1 MLKID
6 KRKIHDIKNKRENDI
21 KINDINTSQTAQDN
35 DITDLMLATAEICE
49 MVLGSQ
55 SEASTMSL
63 KNIKLNKGGSS
74 MAAIY
79 VGLIE
84 RGLKTIDQVPV
95 KYREE
100 VRKMCEALEI
110 PLS

>member
-1 MLKID
+1 MLNINLNKLEKLKQKKKID
-6 KRKIHDIKNKRENDI
+6 KLD
-21 KINDINTSQTAQDN
+21 TSQTTQDN
-35 DITDLMLATAEICE
+35 DITDLMLATTEICE
-49 MVLGSQ
+49 MVLSSQ
-55 SEASTMSL
+55 QASTMSL
-63 KNIKLNKGGSS
+63 KNIKFEGGSS

-110 PLS
+110 SLV

>member
-1 MLKID
+1 MIKID
-6 KRKIHDIKNKRENDI
+6 KEKIEKSRQRKELDDL
-21 KINDINTSQTAQDN
+21 DSSQKTQDN

-49 MVLGSQ
+49 MVLSSQ
-55 SEASTMSL
+55 QTSTMSL
-63 KNIKLNKGGSS
+63 KNIKFEGGSS

-110 PLS
+110 SLS

>member
-1 MLKID
+1 MIKID
-6 KRKIHDIKNKRENDI
+6 KEKIEKSRQRKELDDL
-21 KINDINTSQTAQDN
+21 DSSQKTQDN

-49 MVLGSQ
+49 MVLSSQ
-55 SEASTMSL
+55 QTSTMSL
-63 KNIKLNKGGSS
+63 KNIKLNEGGSS

-110 PLS
+110 SLS

>member
-1 MLKID
+1 MFNINKKKIENL
-6 KRKIHDIKNKRENDI
+6 KRKKESDNL
-21 KINDINTSQTAQDN
+21 NTSQKTQND

-49 MVLGSQ
+49 MVLNSQ
-55 SEASTMSL
+55 QTSTMSL
-63 KNIKLNKGGSS
+63 KNIKLNEGGSS

-79 VGLIE
+79 TGLIE

>member
-1 MLKID
+1 MFKLDINKINN
-6 KRKIHDIKNKRENDI
+6 IKSKKNNDI
-21 KINDINTSQTAQDN
+21 KINDINTSQTTQDN

-55 SEASTMSL
+55 SEESTISL
-63 KNIKLNKGGSS
+63 KNIKSNEGGNS

-84 RGLKTIDQVPV
+84 RGLKTIDQVPI

-110 PLS
+110 SLS

>member
-1 MLKID
+1 MLNINEEKIE
-6 KRKIHDIKNKRENDI
+6 KLKQKQ
-21 KINDINTSQTAQDN
+21 KINNLKRSQKTQDN
-35 DITDLMLATAEICE
+35 DITDLMLATTEICE
-49 MVLGSQ
+49 MVLSSQ
-55 SEASTMSL
+55 QTSTMSL
-63 KNIKLNKGGSS
+63 KNIKGGSS

-84 RGLKTIDQVPV
+84 RGLKTINQVPM

-110 PLS
+110 SLS

>member
-1 MLKID
+1 MLNINEEKIE
-6 KRKIHDIKNKRENDI
+6 KLKQKQ
-21 KINDINTSQTAQDN
+21 KINNLNTSQETQDN

-49 MVLGSQ
+49 MVLSSQ
-55 SEASTMSL
+55 QASTMSL
-63 KNIKLNKGGSS
+63 RNIKLNEGGSS

-100 VRKMCEALEI
+100 VRKMCEVLEI
-110 PLS
+110 SLS

>member
-1 MLKID
+1 MLNINEEKIEKLKQ
-6 KRKIHDIKNKRENDI
+6 KRKISNLD
-21 KINDINTSQTAQDN
+21 TSQTTQDN

-55 SEASTMSL
+55 QASTMSL
-63 KNIKLNKGGSS
+63 KNIKGGSS

-110 PLS
+110 SLA

>member
-1 MLKID
+1 MIKID
-6 KRKIHDIKNKRENDI
+6 KEKIEKSRQRKELDDL
-21 KINDINTSQTAQDN
+21 DSSQKTQDN

-49 MVLGSQ
+49 MVLSSQ
-55 SEASTMSL
+55 QTSTMSL
-63 KNIKLNKGGSS
+63 KNIKLNEGGSS

-84 RGLKTIDQVPV
+84 RGLKTIEQVPI

-110 PLS
+110 SLS

>member
-1 MLKID
+1 MIKID
-6 KRKIHDIKNKRENDI
+6 KEKIEKSRQRKELDDL
-21 KINDINTSQTAQDN
+21 DSSQKTQDN

-49 MVLGSQ
+49 MVLSSQ
-55 SEASTMSL
+55 QASTMSL
-63 KNIKLNKGGSS
+63 KNIKLNEGGSS

-100 VRKMCEALEI
+100 GRKMCEALEI
-110 PLS
+110 SLS

>member
-1 MLKID
+1 MIKID
-6 KRKIHDIKNKRENDI
+6 KEKIEKSRQRKELDNLDSSQKMQND
-21 KINDINTSQTAQDN
+21 

-49 MVLGSQ
+49 MVLSSQ
-55 SEASTMSL
+55 QVSTMSL
-63 KNIKLNKGGSS
+63 KNIKFEGGSS

-95 KYREE
+95 KYRED

-110 PLS
+110 SLA

>member
-1 MLKID
+1 MFNINKKKIENL
-6 KRKIHDIKNKRENDI
+6 KRKKESDNLNASQKTQND
-21 KINDINTSQTAQDN
+21 

-49 MVLGSQ
+49 MVLSSQ
-55 SEASTMSL
+55 QTSTMSL
-63 KNIKLNKGGSS
+63 KNIKLNEGGSN

-79 VGLIE
+79 TGLIE

>member
-1 MLKID
+1 MFKLDVNKINN
-6 KRKIHDIKNKRENDI
+6 IKSNKTSNI
-21 KINDINTSQTAQDN
+21 KFNDINTSQITQDN

-63 KNIKLNKGGSS
+63 KNIKSNEGGSS

-84 RGLKTIDQVPV
+84 RGLKTIDQVPI

>member
-1 MLKID
+1 MIKRNEEKI
-6 KRKIHDIKNKRENDI
+6 KRIQQEQ
-21 KINDINTSQTAQDN
+21 KINNLDTSQKTQDS

-49 MVLGSQ
+49 MVLSSQ
-55 SEASTMSL
+55 QTSTMSL
-63 KNIKLNKGGSS
+63 RNIKLNEGGSS

-84 RGLKTIDQVPV
+84 RGLKTIDQVPA

-110 PLS
+110 SLS

>member
-1 MLKID
+1 MLNINEEKIE
-6 KRKIHDIKNKRENDI
+6 KLKQKKALNNL
-21 KINDINTSQTAQDN
+21 NTSQETQDN

-49 MVLGSQ
+49 MVLSSQ
-55 SEASTMSL
+55 QTSTMSL
-63 KNIKLNKGGSS
+63 KNIKLNEGGSS

-100 VRKMCEALEI
+100 VRKMCESLEI
-110 PLS
+110 SLS

>member
-1 MLKID
+1 MLNINL
-6 KRKIHDIKNKRENDI
+6 NKLEKLKQKQDLN
-21 KINDINTSQTAQDN
+21 KLNTSQNTQDN

-49 MVLGSQ
+49 MVLSSQ
-55 SEASTMSL
+55 QASAMSL
-63 KNIKLNKGGSS
+63 KNIKLNEGGSS

-84 RGLKTIDQVPV
+84 RGLKKIDQVPV

-110 PLS
+110 SLS

>member
-1 MLKID
+1 M
-6 KRKIHDIKNKRENDI
+6 I
-21 KINDINTSQTAQDN
+21 KINERKIEGSKQKKDLDNLKTSQEAQNN

-49 MVLGSQ
+49 MVLSSQ
-55 SEASTMSL
+55 QTSVMSL
-63 KNIKLNKGGSS
+63 KNINEGGSS

-84 RGLKTIDQVPV
+84 RSLKTIDQVPI

-100 VRKMCEALEI
+100 VRKMCETLEI

>member
-1 MLKID
+1 MFNINKKKIENL
-6 KRKIHDIKNKRENDI
+6 KRKKESDNLNA
-21 KINDINTSQTAQDN
+21 SQTTQND

-49 MVLGSQ
+49 MVLNSQ
-55 SEASTMSL
+55 QTSTMSL
-63 KNIKLNKGGSS
+63 KNIKLNEGGSS

-110 PLS
+110 SLS

>member
-1 MLKID
+1 MLNINEEKIE
-6 KRKIHDIKNKRENDI
+6 KLKQKK
-21 KINDINTSQTAQDN
+21 KINNLDTSQETQND

-49 MVLGSQ
+49 MVLNSQ
-55 SEASTMSL
+55 QTSTMSL
-63 KNIKLNKGGSS
+63 KNIKLNERGSS

-84 RGLKTIDQVPV
+84 RGLKTIDQVPT

-110 PLS
+110 SLS

>member
-1 MLKID
+1 MIKID
-6 KRKIHDIKNKRENDI
+6 KEKIEKSRQRKELDDL
-21 KINDINTSQTAQDN
+21 DSSQKTQDD

-49 MVLGSQ
+49 MVLSSQ
-55 SEASTMSL
+55 QTSTMSL
-63 KNIKLNKGGSS
+63 KNIKLNEGGSS

-84 RGLKTIDQVPV
+84 RGLKTIDQVPI

-110 PLS
+110 SLS

>member
-1 MLKID
+1 MFNINKKKIENL
-6 KRKIHDIKNKRENDI
+6 KRKKESDNL
-21 KINDINTSQTAQDN
+21 NTSQKTQND

-49 MVLGSQ
+49 MVLNSQ
-55 SEASTMSL
+55 QTSTMSL
-63 KNIKLNKGGSS
+63 KNIKLNEGGSS

-100 VRKMCEALEI
+100 VRKMCEVLEI
-110 PLS
+110 SLS

>member
-1 MLKID
+1 MIKID
-6 KRKIHDIKNKRENDI
+6 KEKIEKSRQRKELDDL
-21 KINDINTSQTAQDN
+21 DSSQKTQDN

-49 MVLGSQ
+49 MVLSSQ
-55 SEASTMSL
+55 QTSTISL
-63 KNIKLNKGGSS
+63 KNIKLNEGGSS

-110 PLS
+110 SLS

>member
-1 MLKID
+1 MLNINEEKIEKLKQKKD
-6 KRKIHDIKNKRENDI
+6 LNNL
-21 KINDINTSQTAQDN
+21 NTSQKTQDN

-55 SEASTMSL
+55 QASTMSL
-63 KNIKLNKGGSS
+63 KNIKGGSS

-84 RGLKTIDQVPV
+84 RGLKTINQVPM

-110 PLS
+110 SLS

>member
-1 MLKID
+1 MLNINEEKIE
-6 KRKIHDIKNKRENDI
+6 KLKQKKKISNLGS
-21 KINDINTSQTAQDN
+21 SQETQNN

-63 KNIKLNKGGSS
+63 KNIKLSEGGSS

-95 KYREE
+95 KYRED

-110 PLS
+110 SLS

>member
-1 MLKID
+1 MIKID
-6 KRKIHDIKNKRENDI
+6 KEKIEKSRQRKELDDL
-21 KINDINTSQTAQDN
+21 DSSQKTQDN

-49 MVLGSQ
+49 MALSSQ
-55 SEASTMSL
+55 QASTMSL
-63 KNIKLNKGGSS
+63 KNIKLNEGGSS

-110 PLS
+110 SLS

>member
-1 MLKID
+1 MIKID
-6 KRKIHDIKNKRENDI
+6 KEKIEKSRQRKELDDL
-21 KINDINTSQTAQDN
+21 DSSQKTQDN

-49 MVLGSQ
+49 MVLSSQ
-55 SEASTMSL
+55 QTSTMSL
-63 KNIKLNKGGSS
+63 KNIKLNEGGSS
-74 MAAIY
+74 MATIY

-110 PLS
+110 SLS

>member
-1 MLKID
+1 MIKID
-6 KRKIHDIKNKRENDI
+6 KEKIEKSRQRKELDDL
-21 KINDINTSQTAQDN
+21 DSSQKTQDN

-49 MVLGSQ
+49 MLLSSQ
-55 SEASTMSL
+55 QTSTMSL
-63 KNIKLNKGGSS
+63 RNIKLNEGGSS

-84 RGLKTIDQVPV
+84 RGLKTIDQVPI

-110 PLS
+110 SLS

>member
-1 MLKID
+1 MLNINEEKIE
-6 KRKIHDIKNKRENDI
+6 KLEQKQ
-21 KINDINTSQTAQDN
+21 KINNLNTSQETQDK

-49 MVLGSQ
+49 MVLSSQ
-55 SEASTMSL
+55 QTSTMSL
-63 KNIKLNKGGSS
+63 KNIKLNEGGSS

-110 PLS
+110 SLS

>member
-1 MLKID
+1 MIKID
-6 KRKIHDIKNKRENDI
+6 KEKIEKSRQRKELDDL
-21 KINDINTSQTAQDN
+21 DSSQKTQDN

-49 MVLGSQ
+49 MVLSSQ
-55 SEASTMSL
+55 QTSTMSL
-63 KNIKLNKGGSS
+63 KNIKLNEGGSS

-84 RGLKTIDQVPV
+84 RSLKTIDQVPV

-110 PLS
+110 SLS

>member
-1 MLKID
+1 MIKID
-6 KRKIHDIKNKRENDI
+6 KEKIEKSRQRKELDNLD
-21 KINDINTSQTAQDN
+21 TSQKMQND

-55 SEASTMSL
+55 QASTMSL
-63 KNIKLNKGGSS
+63 KNIKGGSS

-110 PLS
+110 SLS

>member
-1 MLKID
+1 MLNINEEKIE
-6 KRKIHDIKNKRENDI
+6 KLKQKQ
-21 KINDINTSQTAQDN
+21 KINNLNTSQKTQDD

-49 MVLGSQ
+49 MVLSSQ
-55 SEASTMSL
+55 QASTMSL
-63 KNIKLNKGGSS
+63 RNIKLNEGGSS

-100 VRKMCEALEI
+100 VRKMCEVLEI
-110 PLS
+110 SLS

>member
-1 MLKID
+1 MLNINEEKIE
-6 KRKIHDIKNKRENDI
+6 KLKQKQ
-21 KINDINTSQTAQDN
+21 KINNLNTSQETQDN

-49 MVLGSQ
+49 MVLSSQ
-55 SEASTMSL
+55 QASTMSL
-63 KNIKLNKGGSS
+63 RNINLNEGGSS

-110 PLS
+110 SLS

>member
-1 MLKID
+1 MIKID
-6 KRKIHDIKNKRENDI
+6 KEKIEKSRQRKELDDL
-21 KINDINTSQTAQDN
+21 DSSQKTQDN

-49 MVLGSQ
+49 MVLSSQ
-55 SEASTMSL
+55 QASTMSL
-63 KNIKLNKGGSS
+63 RNIKLNEGGSS

-79 VGLIE
+79 VGLME
-84 RGLKTIDQVPV
+84 RGLKTIDQVPL

-110 PLS
+110 SLS

>member
-1 MLKID
+1 MMNVNINEEKIEKLKH
-6 KRKIHDIKNKRENDI
+6 KKENDT
-21 KINDINTSQTAQDN
+21 KINDINTSQTTQDN
-35 DITDLMLATAEICE
+35 DITDLMLATTEICE

-55 SEASTMSL
+55 QASTMSL
-63 KNIKLNKGGSS
+63 KNIKGGSS

-84 RGLKTIDQVPV
+84 RGLKTIDQVPI

>member
-1 MLKID
+1 MK
-6 KRKIHDIKNKRENDI
+6 KIKNLKDKKTLNA
-21 KINDINTSQTAQDN
+21 SQKTQNN

-49 MVLGSQ
+49 MVLNSQ
-55 SEASTMSL
+55 QTSTMSL
-63 KNIKLNKGGSS
+63 KNIKLNEGGSN

-79 VGLIE
+79 TGLIE